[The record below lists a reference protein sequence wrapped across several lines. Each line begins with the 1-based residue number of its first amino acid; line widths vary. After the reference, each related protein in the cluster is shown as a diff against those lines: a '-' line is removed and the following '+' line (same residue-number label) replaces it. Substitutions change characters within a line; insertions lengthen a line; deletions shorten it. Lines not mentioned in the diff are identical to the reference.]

1 MMKYPINLQYF
12 SQEKTEKATPKKR
25 QESRKKGQVAKSAD
39 INAAL
44 VLFVSVMFLA
54 FMGSWMGERLLHL
67 FTHSLD
73 KKLLYDVTE
82 TSIPKL
88 LWELSMEV
96 AIILAPVMISAMAAG
111 VLGNYLQVGF
121 LLSTEAIQMKLERIN
136 PLSGFKRIY
145 SVRALVELTKSLLKI
160 LLIGGVTFYVLW
172 VERGVYL
179 RMSLVSIESSLP
191 VFGGLAI
198 KMGFAASLVLLF
210 LAFLDFMYQKYD
222 FEKNIR
228 MSKQDIKDEYKKSEG
243 DPKIKGK
250 IKEKQRQMAM
260 RRMMQEV
267 PKADVII
274 TNPTHYAICLKY
286 DDGSMDAP
294 VVVAKGVDLIAQ
306 RIKEL
311 AKEHEIAMVENKP
324 LARTLY
330 ARVDIGQVIPEDLF
344 KAVAEILAF
353 VYRIRKKV

>member
-1 MMKYPINLQYF
+1 MRYPLDLQYF

-44 VLFVSVMFLA
+44 VMFFSILFLSFL
-54 FMGSWMGERLLHL
+54 GSWMGERLLHL
-67 FTHSLD
+67 FRHSLD
-73 KKLLYDVTE
+73 KNILFDITE
-82 TSIPKL
+82 TSVPKMFG
-88 LWELSMEV
+88 ELSIEV
-96 AIILAPVMISAMAAG
+96 AIIVAPIMIAAMFAG
-111 VLGNYLQVGF
+111 VLGNYMQVGF

-145 SVRALVELTKSLLKI
+145 SVRALVELSKSLLKI
-160 LLIGGVTFYVLW
+160 TFIGSVTFFILW
-172 VERGVYL
+172 MERDVYL
-179 RMSLVSIESSLP
+179 RMSLVSIETTLS
-191 VFGGLAI
+191 VFGGLAM
-198 KMGFAASLVLLF
+198 KMGFFASLVLLF
-210 LAFLDFMYQKYD
+210 LAFLDYMYQKYD

-286 DDGSMDAP
+286 DEGGMDAP

-306 RIKEL
+306 KIKEI
-311 AKEHEIAMVENKP
+311 AKENKVAIVENKP

-330 ARVDIGQVIPEDLF
+330 SRVEIGEVIPEDLF

-353 VYRIRKKV
+353 VYRIKKKV

>member
-1 MMKYPINLQYF
+1 MKYPINLQYF

-39 INAAL
+39 INAAF

-54 FMGSWMGERLLHL
+54 FMGGWMGERLMHL

-88 LWELSMEV
+88 FWELSIEV
-96 AIILAPVMISAMAAG
+96 AIILAPVMIAAMAAG
-111 VLGNYLQVGF
+111 VIGNYLQVGF

-145 SVRALVELTKSLLKI
+145 SVRALVELSKSLLKI
-160 LLIGGVTFYVLW
+160 LLIGGVTFFILW
-172 VERGVYL
+172 MERDVYL
-179 RMSLVSIESSLP
+179 RMSLVSIDASLP

-210 LAFLDFMYQKYD
+210 LAFLDYMYQKYD

-286 DDGSMDAP
+286 DDTGMEAP

-306 RIKEL
+306 RIKEIGR
-311 AKEHEIAMVENKP
+311 EHDVVTVENKP

-330 ARVDIGQVIPEDLF
+330 SRVDIGQVIPEDLF

-353 VYRIRKKV
+353 VYRIKKKV

>member
-1 MMKYPINLQYF
+1 MKYQIHLQYF

-44 VLFVSVMFLA
+44 VLFVSVLFLA

-88 LWELSMEV
+88 FWELSMEV
-96 AIILAPVMISAMAAG
+96 SVILAPVMIAAMFAG

-160 LLIGGVTFYVLW
+160 LLIGGVTFFILW
-172 VERGVYL
+172 IERDVYL

-198 KMGFAASLVLLF
+198 KMGFAASIVLLF
-210 LAFLDFMYQKYD
+210 LAFLDYMYQKYD

-286 DDGSMDAP
+286 DDSGMEAP

-306 RIKEL
+306 KIKEIG
-311 AKEHEIAMVENKP
+311 KEHEVVTVENKL

-353 VYRIRKKV
+353 VYRIKKKV

>member
-1 MMKYPINLQYF
+1 MRYPINLQYF
-12 SQEKTEKATPKKR
+12 SGEKTEKATPKKR

-44 VLFVSVMFLA
+44 VLFASVMFLS
-54 FMGSWMGERLLHL
+54 FMGSWMGQRLLHL
-67 FTHSLD
+67 LAYSLD
-73 KKLLYDVTE
+73 KKLLYHVTE
-82 TSIPKL
+82 SSIPKL
-88 LWELSMEV
+88 FWELSLEV
-96 AIILAPVMISAMAAG
+96 AIIIAPVMIAAMIAG

-145 SVRALVELTKSLLKI
+145 SVRALVELSKSMLKI
-160 LLIGGVTFYVLW
+160 LLIGGVTFFILW
-172 VERGVYL
+172 SERDIYL

-191 VFGGLAI
+191 VFGGLAV

-210 LAFLDFMYQKYD
+210 LAFLDYMYQKYD

-286 DDGSMDAP
+286 DDNSMDAP

-306 RIKEL
+306 RIKEI
-311 AKEHEIAMVENKP
+311 AKEHNVAVVENKP

-330 ARVDIGQVIPEDLF
+330 ARVEIGHVIPEDLF

-353 VYRIRKKV
+353 VYRVKKKA

>member
-1 MMKYPINLQYF
+1 MKYQIHLQYF

-44 VLFVSVMFLA
+44 VLFVSVLFLA

-88 LWELSMEV
+88 FWELSMEV
-96 AIILAPVMISAMAAG
+96 AVILAPVMIAAMFAG

-160 LLIGGVTFYVLW
+160 LLIGGVTFFILW
-172 VERGVYL
+172 IERDVYL

-198 KMGFAASLVLLF
+198 KMGFAASIVLLF
-210 LAFLDFMYQKYD
+210 LAFLDYMYQKYD

-286 DDGSMDAP
+286 DDSGMDAP

-306 RIKEL
+306 KIKEIG
-311 AKEHEIAMVENKP
+311 KEHEVVTVENKP

-353 VYRIRKKV
+353 VYRIKKKV

>member
-1 MMKYPINLQYF
+1 MKYQIHLQYF

-44 VLFVSVMFLA
+44 VLFVSVLFLA
-54 FMGSWMGERLLHL
+54 FMGSWMGERLLQL

-88 LWELSMEV
+88 FWELSMEV
-96 AIILAPVMISAMAAG
+96 AVILAPVMIAAMFAG

-160 LLIGGVTFYVLW
+160 LLIGGVTFFILW
-172 VERGVYL
+172 IERDVYL

-198 KMGFAASLVLLF
+198 KMGFAASIVLLF
-210 LAFLDFMYQKYD
+210 LAFLDYMYQKYD

-286 DDGSMDAP
+286 DDSGMEAP

-306 RIKEL
+306 KIKEIG
-311 AKEHEIAMVENKP
+311 KEHEVVTVENKP

-353 VYRIRKKV
+353 VYRIKKKV

>member
-1 MMKYPINLQYF
+1 MKYQMNLQYF

-39 INAAL
+39 INAAF
-44 VLFVSVMFLA
+44 VLFVSVMFLS
-54 FMGSWMGERLLHL
+54 FMGGWMGERLKHL
-67 FTHSLD
+67 FMYSLD

-88 LWELSMEV
+88 FWELSIEV
-96 AIILAPVMISAMAAG
+96 AIILAPVMIAAMAAG
-111 VLGNYLQVGF
+111 VIGNYLQVGF

-145 SVRALVELTKSLLKI
+145 SVRALAELSKSMLKI
-160 LLIGGVTFYVLW
+160 LMIGGVTFFILW
-172 VERGVYL
+172 MERDVYL
-179 RMSLVSIESSLP
+179 RMSLVSIEASLP

-210 LAFLDFMYQKYD
+210 LAFLDYMYQKYD

-286 DDGSMDAP
+286 DDSGMDAP

-306 RIKEL
+306 RIKEIG
-311 AKEHEIAMVENKP
+311 KEHNVVTVENKP

-353 VYRIRKKV
+353 VYRIKKKV

>member
-1 MMKYPINLQYF
+1 MKYPINLQYF

-96 AIILAPVMISAMAAG
+96 SIILAPVMISAMAAG